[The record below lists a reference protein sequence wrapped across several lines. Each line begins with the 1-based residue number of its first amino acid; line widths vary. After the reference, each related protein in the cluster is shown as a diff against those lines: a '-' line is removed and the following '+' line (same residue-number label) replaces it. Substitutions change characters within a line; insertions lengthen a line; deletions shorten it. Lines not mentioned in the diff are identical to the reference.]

1 MKTMAKAL
9 AQTHETTRFGLALFS
24 LWMAG
29 AVLLI
34 VG

>member
-1 MKTMAKAL
+1 MKSLGKAL

-34 VG
+34 LG